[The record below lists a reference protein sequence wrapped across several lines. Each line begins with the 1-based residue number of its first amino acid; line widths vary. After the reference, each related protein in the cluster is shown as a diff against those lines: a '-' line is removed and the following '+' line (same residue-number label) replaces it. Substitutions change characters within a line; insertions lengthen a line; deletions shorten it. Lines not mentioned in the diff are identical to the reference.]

1 MVSASSLKLQ
11 FPKMNKTIIWRLV
24 LSVSFDVM
32 NMELYIDRAPKLR
45 RIEGP

>member
-1 MVSASSLKLQ
+1 
-11 FPKMNKTIIWRLV
+11 MNKTIIWRLV